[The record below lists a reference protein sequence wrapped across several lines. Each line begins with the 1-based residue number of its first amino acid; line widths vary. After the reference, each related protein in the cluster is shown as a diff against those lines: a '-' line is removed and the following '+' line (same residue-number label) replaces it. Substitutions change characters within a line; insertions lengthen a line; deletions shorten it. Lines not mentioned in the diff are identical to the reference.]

1 MDQEIKDEFKKV
13 HTAVANLSAT
23 VEQLAQSTAKG
34 FADVRKE
41 FTEVR
46 KRFGAVDKRFSALE
60 HRVGSLEHQV
70 GMLKEDMRG
79 FRVSVDALPEEI
91 ADKVD
96 DTYGEMLNAHED
108 RIRALETA

>member
-13 HTAVANLSAT
+13 HTAVANLTDT
-23 VEQLAQSTAKG
+23 VEQLAQSTAEG
-34 FADVRKE
+34 FA
-41 FTEVR
+41 EVR
-46 KRFGAVDKRFSALE
+46 KRFGAIDKRFSALE

>member
-34 FADVRKE
+34 FADMDKRLE
-41 FTEVR
+41 LLED
-46 KRFGAVDKRFSALE
+46 RFGTLEQRFAGLEQRFAGLERRVTAIEKRLE
-60 HRVGSLEHQV
+60 
-70 GMLKEDMRG
+70 K
-79 FRVSVDALPEEI
+79 LPEELT
-91 ADKVD
+91 DKVD